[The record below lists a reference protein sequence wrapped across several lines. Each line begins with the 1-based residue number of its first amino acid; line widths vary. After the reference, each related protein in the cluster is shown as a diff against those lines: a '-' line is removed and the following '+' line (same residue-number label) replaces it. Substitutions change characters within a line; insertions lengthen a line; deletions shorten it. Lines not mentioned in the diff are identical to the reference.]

1 MGLMYEELR
10 EELCVTAKLIFD
22 RRLTNAVGGNY
33 AVRPADGHVLI
44 TPAFMSERKH
54 SALEPKD
61 ILLIDYNKNI
71 LDGEGVLTREVNMQL
86 ALLTKYENIGATLHA
101 HPFHCMPFVAAGKPI
116 PSMTEATEDRGDVG
130 CIPFARA
137 YTPELAANVSK
148 YFEDR
153 RELAER
159 VPLGVI
165 LPKHGVLVTGK
176 DIYAALSMLEL
187 IETDAYCAICL
198 DLLK

>member
-10 EELCVTAKLIFD
+10 EELCVTARLIFE
-22 RRLTNAVGGNY
+22 RRLTNAIGGNY

-54 SALEPKD
+54 SILSPKD
-61 ILLIDYNKNI
+61 ILLIDYDKNI
-71 LDGEGVLTREVNMQL
+71 IDGDEKLTREVDMHL
-86 ALLTKYENIGATLHA
+86 SLLTKHAGIGATLHA

-116 PSMTEATEDRGDVG
+116 PSMTEATEVSGDAG

-137 YTPELAANVSK
+137 YTPELAAAVSK

-153 RELAER
+153 RGLAGR
-159 VPLGVI
+159 VPLGVV
-165 LPKHGVLVTGK
+165 LPRHGVLVTGK
-176 DIYAALSMLEL
+176 DIYSAFSMLEL
-187 IETDAYCAICL
+187 IETDAYCAICAKL
-198 DLLK
+198 V

>member
-1 MGLMYEELR
+1 MYEELR

-54 SALEPKD
+54 SALEPND
-61 ILLIDYNKNI
+61 ILLIDYDRNI
-71 LDGEGVLTREVNMQL
+71 IDGEGELTREVNMHL
-86 ALLTKYENIGATLHA
+86 ALLTKYAGIGATLHA

-137 YTPELAANVSK
+137 YTPELAAAVTR
-148 YFEDR
+148 YFEER
-153 RELAER
+153 KELAES

-165 LPKHGVLVTGK
+165 LPRHGVLVSGK
-176 DIYAALSMLEL
+176 DIYSALSMLEL
-187 IETDAYCAICL
+187 IETDAYCAICRKL
-198 DLLK
+198 I

>member
-1 MGLMYEELR
+1 MLMYEELR

-61 ILLIDYNKNI
+61 ILLIDYDKNI
-71 LDGEGVLTREVNMQL
+71 IDGEGELTREVDMHL
-86 ALLTKYENIGATLHA
+86 LLLTRHEHIGATLHA

-116 PSMTEATEDRGDVG
+116 PSMTEATEDRGDAG

-137 YTPELAANVSK
+137 YTPALAAAVAK

-159 VPLGVI
+159 VPLGVV
-165 LPKHGVLVTGK
+165 LPRHGVLVSGK
-176 DIYAALSMLEL
+176 DIYSALSMLEL
-187 IETDAYCAICL
+187 IETDAYCAICRNL
-198 DLLK
+198 I